1 MRETVAV
8 LPRLYHVENAISTHG
23 SERFARAYQQV
34 WDEMRIDLSWFF
46 PTVADDQSQ
55 SLAQGVSYLMTSL
68 DSSITSLKLR
78 EVPFEKWLYHWRIPS
93 QVEHLDIELR
103 ISQEDGALK
112 DPVQTCFAVQDWRK
126 HFSALKRLKTLRLSL
141 SCEESYPN
149 QDDWV
154 DMGGPSLYF
163 DDLLTGTQL
172 NEDRLEAAI
181 DELECRKQEGI
192 SEAGVI
198 DDCTFPQL
206 ESLSLINC
214 RSRDYGLLYLAAM
227 HQTTLRDVEIHRVV
241 FDATAL
247 QVSVE
252 RLARSCKMYV
262 PNLTHL
268 VLSKIDLYDTER
280 EFWRWEATREA
291 AAAVYRWEKGE
302 GGGGDG
308 LVRCAWDLG
317 GIMEGELGPSYERSQ
332 EWYHDETGRWSRT
345 LCQG

>member
-1 MRETVAV
+1 M
-8 LPRLYHVENAISTHG
+8 
-23 SERFARAYQQV
+23 AYQQV
-34 WDEMRIDLSWFF
+34 RDEVRFDLSWFF

-55 SLAQGVSYLMTSL
+55 SLAQRVSYLMTSL
-68 DSSITSLKLR
+68 TGNITSLKLR
-78 EVPFEKWLYHWRIPS
+78 EVPFERWLYHWRIPS

-126 HFSALKRLKTLRLSL
+126 HFSALKRLKSLPLSL
-141 SCEESYPN
+141 SGEGLSPN
-149 QDDWV
+149 ADEWV
-154 DMGGPSLYF
+154 DMGGPELYF
-163 DDLLTGTQL
+163 DDLLTGTEL
-172 NEDRLEAAI
+172 SEDHLEAAI
-181 DELECRKQEGI
+181 DEFGYRKQEGI

-198 DDCTFPQL
+198 NDCTFPQL

-214 RSRDYGLLYLAAM
+214 TLRDYGLLYLAAM

-241 FDATAL
+241 FDATPL

-252 RLARSCKMYV
+252 GLARSCKMYL

-280 EFWRWEATREA
+280 DSWSCEATREA
-291 AAAVYRWEKGE
+291 AAVHRWEKGE

-308 LVRCAWDLG
+308 LIRCAWDLG
-317 GIMEGELGPSYERSQ
+317 GIMDGELGPRNERSQ
-332 EWYHDETGRWSRT
+332 EWYHDETGKWSRT
-345 LCQG
+345 SCQG